1 MNTTERITYYQERK
15 IQFEQT
21 AQKLQQQ
28 VNQISWLRV
37 IVFVGGALAIYLFA
51 QSEAYILANLSGVMA
66 FVLFLYLVKLH
77 AQRSTQQK
85 HLTQLALINAYEA
98 DALAGNIAHFE
109 EGTEYRLPEHPFAS
123 DLDIFGKKSIFQW
136 LNRTASRLGQDQLAH
151 WLNTPEMDIHSIQK
165 HQEAT
170 KDLKDRLEY
179 RQHFQAYKVLHQEK
193 AEELQALLDWLQA
206 PVSLPKQKIYKVILL
221 LFPLITLLVGV
232 AGVLA
237 LIEMRWIFV
246 PMLVQL
252 SVVSFHL
259 KKLLSHS
266 KEVSERAKFLQ
277 KYSQLFELAEKQDF
291 QQNHLKTLQQQ
302 LINGEN
308 TASQSLGR
316 LARIIGN
323 MEQGGS
329 LMGLIFNGLFMWS
342 LQYLYRLECWQD
354 SQKEDLKHWFAALAQ
369 LDALQSLANLHYNYP
384 SYTFPTLR
392 DASAPFRLE
401 ATQLGHPLLPA
412 DVCVGNPVSLTQEGQ
427 LLLITG
433 ANMAGKSTYLRT
445 VGVNLLLGMLG
456 APVCA
461 ASMQF
466 KPIDIYTS
474 MRTQDSLQA
483 SESFFYAELKRLQ
496 TMVDLLK
503 AGKPLFIILDEILKG
518 TNSADQHAGAKALI
532 EQLIRR
538 KAVGLVATHDL
549 SLGELAE
556 KYPEHIRNQCFE
568 IEIINDELK
577 FDYQLRD
584 GLSQNL
590 NATFLMN
597 KMGITQ

>member
-1 MNTTERITYYQERK
+1 MNTSEIMAQYQQRK
-15 IQFEQT
+15 EQFEQN

-28 VNQISWLRV
+28 VNQISWLR
-37 IVFVGGALAIYLFA
+37 IFVFLGGALAIYLFA
-51 QSEAYILANLSGVMA
+51 QASQYILTNLSAVIA
-66 FVLFLYLVKLH
+66 FALFLFLVRLH
-77 AQRSTQQK
+77 VQYNQQK
-85 HLTQLALINAYEA
+85 KHLLQLALVNAQEA
-98 DALAGNIAHFE
+98 DALEGKISHLE
-109 EGTEYRLPEHPFAS
+109 EGTEYRQPEHPYAG

-136 LNRTASRLGQDQLAH
+136 LNRTASHLGQDRLAQ
-151 WLNTPEMDIHSIQK
+151 WLNTPEMDNHVIQQ
-165 HQEAT
+165 HQEAI

-179 RQHFQAYKVLHQEK
+179 RQHFQAYKILHHEK

-206 PVSLPKQKIYKVILL
+206 PVSLPKQKVYSVILV
-221 LFPLITLLVGV
+221 LFPLITLLVGL
-232 AGVLA
+232 AGVFA
-237 LIEMRWIFV
+237 LVEIRWIFV
-246 PMLVQL
+246 PMLIQL
-252 SVVSFHL
+252 SIVSFHL
-259 KKLLSHS
+259 KKLLAHS

-277 KYSQLFELAEKQDF
+277 KYSQLFEIAEKQDF
-291 QQNHLKTLQQQ
+291 QQNHLKTLQKQFAQ
-302 LINGEN
+302 GES

-342 LQYLYRLECWQD
+342 LQYLYRLELWQD
-354 SQKEDLKHWFAALAQ
+354 TQKEDLKHWFAALAQ

-384 SYTFPTLR
+384 TYIFPTLI
-392 DASAPFRLE
+392 DASKPFRLE

-412 DVCVGNPVSLTQEGQ
+412 DTRVGNPVSLTQDGQ

-445 VGVNLLLGMLG
+445 VGVNLLLGMMG

-461 ASMQF
+461 ELMQF
-466 KPIDIYTS
+466 KPIEIYTS

-483 SESFFYAELKRLQ
+483 NESFFYAELKRLQ
-496 TMVDLLK
+496 MMVDLLK
-503 AGKPLFIILDEILKG
+503 AGKSLFIILDEILKG

-532 EQLIRR
+532 EQLTQR

-549 SLGELAE
+549 SLGVLAE
-556 KYPEHIRNQCFE
+556 KYPQHIRNQCFE
-568 IEIINDELK
+568 IEIVNDELH
-577 FDYQLRD
+577 FDYQLRN

-597 KMGITQ
+597 KMGITT